1 MRVFKDLVEKICLE
15 KNVRALLMPIL
26 EVETGPFEHV
36 RKLKDFEFTISLYI
50 LHTVYKMFTLFN
62 ICGPWF

>member
-1 MRVFKDLVEKICLE
+1 MDLLVKILIG
-15 KNVRALLMPIL
+15 KKYGRALLMPIL

-36 RKLKDFEFTISLYI
+36 RKLKDFKFTISLYI